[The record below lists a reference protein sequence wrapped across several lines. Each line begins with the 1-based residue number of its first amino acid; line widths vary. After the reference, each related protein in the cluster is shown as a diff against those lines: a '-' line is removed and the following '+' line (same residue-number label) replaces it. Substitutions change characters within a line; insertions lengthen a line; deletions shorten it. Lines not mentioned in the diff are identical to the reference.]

1 VGKALR
7 VKHQVTRD
15 PCDWTLAVTKPPTVW
30 AGGWHLCMFF
40 FVCLSVIGMPAK
52 TYLYFLPDS
61 TARGVQVGNVL
72 TCQFDSPTCDVVH
85 APFRF
90 SVPLMGAAQELME
103 FLECGPLD
111 LSSLLRFQVFS
122 PKFLQSTLLVVG

>member
-1 VGKALR
+1 MTHVTG
-7 VKHQVTRD
+7 HQRSPSLLPFGLGDGICV
-15 PCDWTLAVTKPPTVW
+15 C
-30 AGGWHLCMFF
+30 FF
-40 FVCLSVIGMPAK
+40 CLSVIGMPAK

-61 TARGVQVGNVL
+61 TAWGVQVGNVL

-90 SVPLMGAAQELME
+90 SVPLMGAAQELLE

-111 LSSLLRFQVFS
+111 LSSLLRFKVFS
-122 PKFLQSTLLVVG
+122 PKFLQSTLWVVD